1 MLLAW
6 GTFIAFGDGGRE
18 LLKTLLENEYL
29 APVLEAWKLQGQD
42 SWIIVAL
49 LAVLWLPW
57 TLLLLFLPWGRIG
70 TFFKGIVV
78 NRKQRPGQGWL
89 WCSAIVTLAVL
100 ALLGA
105 NMPVLLMPLLPPL
118 AVLTAQGVLNLS
130 ARGSRGFFL
139 LLAILLIA
147 LGLLFA
153 AANIYP
159 LFLGELPAPLS
170 ALQPTP
176 LALVAALVQTC
187 GLVLLGI
194 ILWKAL
200 NRSFAGGALLVLT
213 FLVLVYTAPVAYY
226 AAAGAPVAVDLSN
239 NQPARVF
246 SIDFWWLVVV

>member
-1 MLLAW
+1 
-6 GTFIAFGDGGRE
+6 
-18 LLKTLLENEYL
+18 
-29 APVLEAWKLQGQD
+29 
-42 SWIIVAL
+42 
-49 LAVLWLPW
+49 
-57 TLLLLFLPWGRIG
+57 
-70 TFFKGIVV
+70 
-78 NRKQRPGQGWL
+78 
-89 WCSAIVTLAVL
+89 
-100 ALLGA
+100 
-105 NMPVLLMPLLPPL
+105 MPLLPPL

-176 LALVAALVQTC
+176 LALVAVLVQTC

-213 FLVLVYTAPVAYY
+213 FLVLVYTAPMAYY
-226 AAAGAPVAVDLSN
+226 AAAGAPVAVATPVEPAPAQEDPATEKVPSETPCSLPDRTPRQLTSRPLPHLPLPLKPPPPRN
-239 NQPARVF
+239 RKPRRCPPLKNRLPQRKRLLRPSRSRELTPVQNQSPRIGPIRGDF
-246 SIDFWWLVVV
+246 SMGYAVPSPQKKFSSAAPRLCYFKDSS